1 MKGARGTSRTIVRCR
16 SRNHCLRRLLQPRFR
31 VDSSTQPD
39 ELLGEPPRAG
49 YVPWAESRINGRPF
63 EIRIVVADGLR
74 EFAANRTDDFD
85 LLNRQVLRA
94 AVEVLYATIG
104 LRGVLCLPREARV
117 VPLPVLVGQ
126 ADHPIGLA
134 LEPDKGAEPL
144 GHAFGVVG
152 QVFIVDDFSRMC
164 VGQLVDLSISGAR
177 MVRLRC

>member
-16 SRNHCLRRLLQPRFR
+16 SGNHCLRRLLQPRFR

-39 ELLGEPPRAG
+39 ELLREPPRAG

-104 LRGVLCLPREARV
+104 LRVVLCLPREARV

-144 GHAFGVVG
+144 GHAFGVV
-152 QVFIVDDFSRMC
+152 S
-164 VGQLVDLSISGAR
+164 
-177 MVRLRC
+177 LRIY